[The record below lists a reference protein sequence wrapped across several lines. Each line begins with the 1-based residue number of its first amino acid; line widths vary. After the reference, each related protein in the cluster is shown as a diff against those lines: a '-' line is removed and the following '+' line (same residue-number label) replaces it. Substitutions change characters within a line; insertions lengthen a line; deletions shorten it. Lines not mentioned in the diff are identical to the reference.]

1 MNKKSRR
8 AFSPELRLESAQLVV
23 DQQYSIREA
32 ATAVGIGH
40 STMDKWVR

>member
-1 MNKKSRR
+1 MSNKSRP
-8 AFSPELRLESAQLVV
+8 AFSPELRLESAQSVV

-40 STMDKWVR
+40 SAMDKWVR

>member
-1 MNKKSRR
+1 MSKKSRR

-23 DQQYSIREA
+23 DQQYGIREA